1 MAVPRKSQILVV
13 DDDQAHRLMLA
24 TLLEEWGYRIHEA
37 LDGLE
42 ALEFIRHSPV
52 DLVVMDMRMPR
63 MDGID
68 ATREI
73 HRYNPAVPIVI
84 MTAYSSIPSAVEA
97 LKSGAFDYLT
107 KPLDFEALRLVM
119 ERALEHTSLKEEN
132 EGLKRQLA
140 RFQTH
145 EMVGSSPAMERLM
158 EMVAL
163 VAPTEATVL
172 LTGESGTG
180 KGMIARAIHAGSS
193 RREKPLVEVNCA
205 AIPET
210 LIESELFGHEKG
222 AFTGADRM
230 RRGRFSMA
238 DGGTLL
244 LDEIGELPLPM
255 QAKLLRALQEGEIQ
269 RVGSDISLP
278 VNVRIIAATNRNIQ
292 QMLAGGSFRE
302 DLYYRLNVV
311 ALEVPPLRERTE
323 DIPIL
328 VQHFCSHFSKR
339 YHKAVKGMTP
349 QAMDLL
355 LRYHWPGNIRE
366 LENVVERSVI
376 LLQGDYISPRELPLP
391 LQSLAPEIEAEPA
404 EFSPDVLASGR
415 GTLAEMEK
423 RLILK
428 SLEETGWNKSEAAR
442 RLGITRRT
450 LKLKLRRY
458 EEEKSPGRP

>member
-73 HRYNPAVPIVI
+73 RRYNPAVPIVI

>member
-1 MAVPRKSQILVV
+1 MAAPRKSQILVV
-13 DDDQAHRLMLA
+13 DDDQAHRLMLV
-24 TLLEEWGYRIHEA
+24 TLLEEWGYHIHEA
-37 LDGLE
+37 LNGME
-42 ALEFIRHSPV
+42 ALEFIRHSPA
-52 DLVVMDMRMPR
+52 DLVLMDMRMPR
-63 MDGID
+63 MDGIE
-68 ATREI
+68 AAREI

-107 KPLDFEALRLVM
+107 KPLDFEELRLVM
-119 ERALEHTSLKEEN
+119 ERALEHTSLKEDN

-193 RREKPLVEVNCA
+193 RRDKPLVEVNCA

-238 DGGTLL
+238 DGGTLF
-244 LDEIGELPLPM
+244 LDEIGDLPLPM

-278 VNVRIIAATNRNIQ
+278 VNVRIIAATNRDIQ

-311 ALEVPPLRERTE
+311 ALEVPPLRKRTE

-328 VQHFCSHFSKR
+328 VQHFCSRFSKR

-349 QAMDLL
+349 QAMDLM

-391 LQSLAPEIEAEPA
+391 LQKPALEIGAEPA
-404 EFSPDVLASGR
+404 EFFPEVLASGR

-423 RLILK
+423 HLVLK

-458 EEEKSPGRP
+458 EEEKSSGQP